1 MSRKGMMVVFN
12 GIKNDNRVLKMAAA
26 MRRVY
31 PDFVLIGMKKGRLR
45 DEAPEETFIHG
56 MRCVLFPHRSRTD
69 LVREA
74 GESDLDF
81 AIRKRRYGLQRF
93 REEVS
98 AFTRQF
104 RPSCIHTH
112 DMFMLPVGHDI
123 KRFAEDEGGWPLT
136 WIHDVHEFVAGCS
149 HIDAHIRN
157 AALDFEREMIADAD
171 HVITVTEELKDEL
184 ESTYAF
190 RRPVT
195 VIFNSPAMR
204 PTTPAPM
211 GRLRSMI
218 DVPQAPIAVY
228 AGNVKPM
235 RGIERMIPVLQ
246 KMPDLH
252 FVLLTENRGEF
263 VAALKEKAS
272 KAGVSGR
279 MHWLPYVAPT
289 QVSRFVAEAD
299 LGVIPIE
306 NYGNAEMSLPNKLFD
321 YVFAGLPVVSHK
333 LRALTTFFER
343 FSLGQVVDFDN
354 PDLVVE
360 AIEATLASRVD
371 NLERFRKDQDEAIEI
386 YAWEGQEAK
395 LVSLYMRVEG
405 IEGEVANPLQNDEK
419 KAGEIRVLH
428 GLFGSA
434 GQPSILADALNNID
448 GISARSFS
456 VFPSKYGYRSD
467 IYYPVLN
474 KKPENMLGAFH
485 SVEKKF
491 DVFHLHGWGFF
502 YNNKN
507 TSFPSGYDILLLRAS
522 GKKVYVHF
530 RGSEVRIQSEFRK
543 LSPYHYVDDDED
555 LTISNFPEVEK
566 RKYIN
571 FVSAVADGVFVTD
584 PELQSYVPGAKIIER
599 AIDLESWSFVGVRAD
614 VERPLVVHAPSR
626 RGVKGTRIILD
637 AVERLRAQ
645 GLCFDFRLVEGVSNE
660 EARKVY
666 ERADIVIDQLRIG
679 WYGVL
684 AVEAM
689 ALGKPVI
696 CYIRDDL
703 RHHLGSV
710 PPLAVASPDDVAEVL
725 ADLIKDNMRR
735 VDLSYRARRYC
746 EENHDSK
753 KIAEKL
759 FDIYSK
765 PGRCIDTDFVSN
777 VMVGDSRFGIDK
789 SVKIYRKSDNFINF
803 DMVFSYFT
811 RIGQEGFFRA
821 TKLAVRRLIY
831 IIKARFYSKYV

>member
-1 MSRKGMMVVFN
+1 MSRKGMMIVFN
-12 GIKNDNRVLKMAAA
+12 GIENDNRVLKMAAA

-45 DEAPEETFIHG
+45 DEAAEETSIHG

-69 LVREA
+69 LVRGA
-74 GESDLDF
+74 RESDLDF
-81 AIRKRRYGLQRF
+81 AERKRHYGLQRF

-98 AFTRQF
+98 AFARQF

-123 KRFAEDEGGWPLT
+123 KRLSEDEGGWPLT

-184 ESTYAF
+184 ESTYSLK
-190 RRPVT
+190 RPVM
-195 VIFNSPAMR
+195 VVFNSPAMR
-204 PTTPAPM
+204 PTTPAPT
-211 GRLRSMI
+211 GRLRSLI
-218 DVPQAPIAVY
+218 GVPRAPIAVY

-246 KMPDLH
+246 RMPDLH

-263 VAALKEKAS
+263 VVALKERAS
-272 KAGVSGR
+272 KAAVSGR

-289 QVSRFVAEAD
+289 QVARFVAEAN

-360 AIEATLASRVD
+360 AIKATLANQVD
-371 NLERFRKDQDEAIEI
+371 NLERFKRDQNEAIKI

-395 LVSLYMRVEG
+395 LVSLYMSVEG
-405 IEGEVANPLQNDEK
+405 IEGQVANPLQDGEK

-434 GQPSILADALNNID
+434 GQPSILADALNRIN

-474 KKPENMLGAFH
+474 KKPENMIGAFQ

-507 TSFPSGYDILLLRAS
+507 TSFPSGYDILLLRAA

-530 RGSEVRIQSEFRK
+530 RGSEVRIQSEFRN

-555 LTISNFPEVEK
+555 LTVSNFPEEEK

-599 AIDLESWSFVGVRAD
+599 AIDLESWSFVGVSAD

-626 RGVKGTRIILD
+626 RGVKGTSIILD
-637 AVERLRAQ
+637 AVERLKAQ
-645 GLCFDFRLVEGVSNE
+645 GFCFDFRLVEGVSNE

-703 RHHLGSV
+703 KHHLGSV
-710 PPLAVASPDDVAEVL
+710 PPLVVASPDNIVEVL
-725 ADLIKDNMRR
+725 ADLIKDSGRR
-735 VDLSYRARRYC
+735 VDLSYRARSYC

-759 FDIYSK
+759 FNIYSE

-777 VMVGDSRFGIDK
+777 IMVRDSRFGINK
-789 SVKIYRKSDNFINF
+789 GINVYKNNDNSINF
-803 DMVFSYFT
+803 DMIFLYISKI
-811 RIGQEGFFRA
+811 RQEGFLRA
-821 TKLAVRRLIY
+821 TRLAVRKISY
-831 IIKARFYSKYV
+831 IFKLKFYK